1 MCDAIVPSGPLEY
14 PLSGWLCELHARRV
28 VLALPGSTRR
38 EFSYRHEHKILKL
51 FPEGFL
57 DARKLAFLVREGIV
71 MGEYDGLPESV
82 GKSESRTVKVLP
94 DRPSWQIA
102 LLLLLAAAGYIIS
115 RLADSLG
122 AAMEALF
129 LALWAV
135 PTITVAITLTKR
147 IGSRWSRRHKTDLAV
162 AGQSPGSRST

>member
-1 MCDAIVPSGPLEY
+1 
-14 PLSGWLCELHARRV
+14 V

-38 EFSYRHEHKILKL
+38 EFSYRHEQNSKSYSLRV
-51 FPEGFL
+51 FL

-71 MGEYDGLPESV
+71 MGEPDGLPELV
-82 GKSESRTVKVLP
+82 GKSESSTVKVLP

-147 IGSRWSRRHKTDLAV
+147 IGSRWCRRHKDKVEPLPPPAHDPEQAPV
-162 AGQSPGSRST
+162 AEPIKSPTQERRRRSRR